1 MMMLRCCVTKNVSK
15 GGGGGVEVGGG
26 GGGRREEGEKND
38 FLFLYIFPKKN
49 GKVRVRCM
57 NPDALLRN
65 ITISIFL
72 GE

>member
-1 MMMLRCCVTKNVSK
+1 MFRGR
-15 GGGGGVEVGGG
+15 GGGGEEE
-26 GGGRREEGEKND
+26 GGRREEGEKND

-57 NPDALLRN
+57 NPDALLRK

-72 GE
+72 GERER

>member
-1 MMMLRCCVTKNVSK
+1 MMMLRCCVTKNVSR
-15 GGGGGVEVGGG
+15 GGGGGKKKE